1 LIEAA
6 DKGWWDMAAREGK
19 LLEIFIMTNANHF
32 KSCFQKKIQSIG
44 EECILRNIAEGF
56 GPLRNRLKCSRMKVI
71 TSKQCG

>member
-32 KSCFQKKIQSIG
+32 KSCLLKK
-44 EECILRNIAEGF
+44 
-56 GPLRNRLKCSRMKVI
+56 KYKV
-71 TSKQCG
+71 